1 MNNSE
6 YRRARLQLLH
16 EGGALVGTP
25 EEHLARHA
33 QAQSDLLRLRAENE
47 TDRNNLDLIGG

>member
-6 YRRARLQLLH
+6 YRRTRLQLLH

-25 EEHLARHA
+25 DEHLARHE
-33 QAQSDLLRLRAENE
+33 QAQIDLLRVRAENE
-47 TDRNNLDLIGG
+47 PDRNNLDLIGG